1 MRADLEKL
9 YMHLSDVS
17 IRLSRLKKPEE
28 VSPKQK
34 KEAERV
40 RADDLRVRVAKRLE
54 EIHNSREAYL
64 EQLKEKIMRGEYR
77 VSAEE
82 VAKRILGVI
91 DSV

>member
-17 IRLSRLKKPEE
+17 IRLSRLKRPDE
-28 VSPKQK
+28 VSPRQK
-34 KEAERV
+34 KTERV
-40 RADDLRVRVAKRLE
+40 NSDDLRVRVAKRLE
-54 EIHNSREAYL
+54 ELHNSRDAYL
-64 EQLKEKIMRGEYR
+64 EQLKEKIARGEYR